1 MDIDGLR
8 RFFMV
13 VRSEQVKAA
22 LALLAAG
29 RFAYAYDRATTQINP
44 GFIWGTI
51 RSTKQKT

>member
-1 MDIDGLR
+1 MDLR